1 MTNADG
7 NTIIIQIMI
16 VKPQSF
22 GMILSLPLYFIRPT
36 IELCL
41 RLKIGFGL
49 GFGFG

>member
-7 NTIIIQIMI
+7 NKIIIQIII
-16 VKPQSF
+16 VNPQSF
-22 GMILSLPLYFIRPT
+22 GIILSLPLYFILPT
-36 IELCL
+36 IEFCL